1 MTLKD
6 YTDVAEVKA
15 YLTEAEKERQA
26 LMKKLDK
33 ARIKAETHL
42 GIYDEKDDSKLNT
55 TATAAKKTAKALK
68 DLDEAFTAL
77 EEHVHATVEV
87 AEEHL
92 ATNEPDRSLVVADNV
107 VGHLRCAQKET
118 QKYSQALWQH
128 A

>member
-42 GIYDEKDDSKLNT
+42 GAYDEQDDSKLNT
-55 TATAAKKTAKALK
+55 TATTAKKTAKILK

-77 EEHVHATVEV
+77 EERARARHHG
-87 AEEHL
+87 
-92 ATNEPDRSLVVADNV
+92 RSRRTP
-107 VGHLRCAQKET
+107 G
-118 QKYSQALWQH
+118 Y
-128 A
+128 